1 MLFRVG
7 RFRTGDL
14 KCEAFYNKA
23 KQPRSGASPVRI
35 WLSRRRKLHIACD
48 DFLCFASKAASRSFR
63 CSASQNQNRMAA
75 TGLVANFGPPLCRV
89 LILRGRGIAE
99 IAPHGSEKADAK
111 ARVFSVGDGAL
122 DVPKP
127 SLGGRW
133 PRSGRM
139 REGRPS
145 RPSSVSLPLDSFP
158 PGEAMSGR
166 GVPVPGR
173 RSADC
178 GGDAFTLQ
186 RLMGHSTLNMT
197 KHYCSIYD
205 ADIAKNYDRVS
216 PLAQIQKPRE
226 TIKM

>member
-1 MLFRVG
+1 ML
-7 RFRTGDL
+7 
-14 KCEAFYNKA
+14 
-23 KQPRSGASPVRI
+23 RI
-35 WLSRRRKLHIACD
+35 KSRLALVPLLRLSK
-48 DFLCFASKAASRSFR
+48 SK
-63 CSASQNQNRMAA
+63 
-75 TGLVANFGPPLCRV
+75 
-89 LILRGRGIAE
+89 
-99 IAPHGSEKADAK
+99 PHGRYGPRRQLRPSAMPGFDFVGDAK